1 MPHIFCIKHENVA
14 RCLFESATPFRLEIV
29 QITSE
34 GVSRLGSSVFAPVG
48 RGTADHPDRDRQR
61 DEHTADR
68 RPDRQ
73 TRLHGQPR
81 NQTQHMV
88 PVQRERILPAVPA
101 GASQDGAVDRPVPHR
116 RPRAPEG
123 RTPPRRDRRHARQRH
138 RVRPPRGTARTARH
152 GRLLHRPVPVV
163 PARRQREPQ
172 RRDPPLP
179 AQAHAR
185 RPVHGRRRYR
195 PSWTG
200 STTVPCACSA
210 TAPRPRHSPTNC
222 HH

>member
-1 MPHIFCIKHENVA
+1 MRLTRRQTHMVISKKWRIAAILAPVRLMGNVRMPHIFCIKHENVA

-29 QITSE
+29 QIASE

-101 GASQDGAVDRPVPHR
+101 GASQDGAVEKLDIFIQ
-116 RPRAPEG
+116 A
-123 RTPPRRDRRHARQRH
+123 TLD
-138 RVRPPRGTARTARH
+138 GTEA
-152 GRLLHRPVPVV
+152 
-163 PARRQREPQ
+163 
-172 RRDPPLP
+172 
-179 AQAHAR
+179 
-185 RPVHGRRRYR
+185 
-195 PSWTG
+195 
-200 STTVPCACSA
+200 
-210 TAPRPRHSPTNC
+210 
-222 HH
+222 